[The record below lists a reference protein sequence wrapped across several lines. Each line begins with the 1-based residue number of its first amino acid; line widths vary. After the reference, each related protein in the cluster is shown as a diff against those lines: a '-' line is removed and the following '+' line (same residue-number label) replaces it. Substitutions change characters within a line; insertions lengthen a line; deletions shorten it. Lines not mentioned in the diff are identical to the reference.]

1 CRLHQGHS
9 GTAAGAA
16 LALGAAPRDARAVH
30 LLARRHAVAV
40 RDFRLSLAR
49 GGNGARRARDQRAIP
64 HAHVDTDRPGSRKR
78 ECGAAGRSL
87 SRRGLVSRVVAA
99 RRYEPRGQ
107 GVPRVSDR
115 GTRRAGVEPIHRRR
129 GRDRW
134 RGADQSVQHRRLRR
148 RHPARGAHG
157 RRRAARTDAPHADA
171 AAEPDNFRLACCD
184 TQPDRGDHR
193 RALAGDRRGVTRALL
208 PVAADVAAR
217 LAGTPLVSML
227 DVDGTLAPIA
237 PRPEDAAVPPDT
249 RRLLAAL
256 AAHIGVTVAFV
267 SGRAAADVER
277 LAGVRELSDAVQS
290 TPGVLVEDKHWTA
303 SVHFRL
309 AAPSI
314 APSLRDIVRQ
324 AADRHGLRVMEG
336 KKVLEIRPNRDV
348 NKGTAALQ
356 LAREILGERPGS
368 VLYIGDD
375 ATDEDA
381 FASLRAQ
388 MPSAVTARVT
398 HDDAARTAAEF
409 ELEDTRAVSEFL
421 RWLAAERGVPALG
434 AS

>member
-1 CRLHQGHS
+1 M
-9 GTAAGAA
+9 
-16 LALGAAPRDARAVH
+16 
-30 LLARRHAVAV
+30 
-40 RDFRLSLAR
+40 
-49 GGNGARRARDQRAIP
+49 
-64 HAHVDTDRPGSRKR
+64 
-78 ECGAAGRSL
+78 
-87 SRRGLVSRVVAA
+87 
-99 RRYEPRGQ
+99 
-107 GVPRVSDR
+107 
-115 GTRRAGVEPIHRRR
+115 
-129 GRDRW
+129 
-134 RGADQSVQHRRLRR
+134 
-148 RHPARGAHG
+148 
-157 RRRAARTDAPHADA
+157 
-171 AAEPDNFRLACCD
+171 
-184 TQPDRGDHR
+184 
-193 RALAGDRRGVTRALL
+193 TRALL

-237 PRPEDAAVPPDT
+237 PRPDDAAVPPDT

-256 AAHIGVTVAFV
+256 ATHLGVTVAFV

-277 LAGVRELSDAVQS
+277 LTGVRGAWIVGNHGFEILRPDGTPLTDAALGSARGAIAAAVHEISEAVRS
-290 TPGVLVEDKHWTA
+290 TPGVLIEDKHWTA

-309 AAPSI
+309 AAPSV

-348 NKGTAALQ
+348 SKGTAALQ

>member
-1 CRLHQGHS
+1 M
-9 GTAAGAA
+9 
-16 LALGAAPRDARAVH
+16 
-30 LLARRHAVAV
+30 
-40 RDFRLSLAR
+40 
-49 GGNGARRARDQRAIP
+49 
-64 HAHVDTDRPGSRKR
+64 
-78 ECGAAGRSL
+78 
-87 SRRGLVSRVVAA
+87 
-99 RRYEPRGQ
+99 
-107 GVPRVSDR
+107 
-115 GTRRAGVEPIHRRR
+115 
-129 GRDRW
+129 
-134 RGADQSVQHRRLRR
+134 
-148 RHPARGAHG
+148 
-157 RRRAARTDAPHADA
+157 
-171 AAEPDNFRLACCD
+171 
-184 TQPDRGDHR
+184 
-193 RALAGDRRGVTRALL
+193 TRALL

-237 PRPEDAAVPPDT
+237 PRPDDAAVPPDT

-256 AAHIGVTVAFV
+256 ATHLGVTVAFV

-277 LAGVRELSDAVQS
+277 LTGVRGAWIVGNHGFEILRPDGTPLTDAALGSARGAIAAAVHEISEAVRS
-290 TPGVLVEDKHWTA
+290 TPGVLIEDKHWTA

-309 AAPSI
+309 AAPSV

-348 NKGTAALQ
+348 SKGTAALQ

-409 ELEDTRAVSEFL
+409 ELEDTRAVSDFL

>member
-1 CRLHQGHS
+1 M
-9 GTAAGAA
+9 
-16 LALGAAPRDARAVH
+16 
-30 LLARRHAVAV
+30 
-40 RDFRLSLAR
+40 
-49 GGNGARRARDQRAIP
+49 
-64 HAHVDTDRPGSRKR
+64 
-78 ECGAAGRSL
+78 
-87 SRRGLVSRVVAA
+87 
-99 RRYEPRGQ
+99 
-107 GVPRVSDR
+107 
-115 GTRRAGVEPIHRRR
+115 
-129 GRDRW
+129 
-134 RGADQSVQHRRLRR
+134 
-148 RHPARGAHG
+148 
-157 RRRAARTDAPHADA
+157 
-171 AAEPDNFRLACCD
+171 
-184 TQPDRGDHR
+184 
-193 RALAGDRRGVTRALL
+193 TRALL

-237 PRPEDAAVPPDT
+237 PRPDDAAVPPDT

-256 AAHIGVTVAFV
+256 ATHLGVTVAFV

-277 LAGVRELSDAVQS
+277 LTGVRGAWIVGNHGFEILRPDGTPLTDAALGSARGAIAAAVHEISEAVRS
-290 TPGVLVEDKHWTA
+290 TPGVLIEDKRWTA

-309 AAPSI
+309 AAPSV

-348 NKGTAALQ
+348 SKGTAALQ

-409 ELEDTRAVSEFL
+409 ELEDTRAVSDFL